1 MPRLVPLKPQ
11 EVIRKLRHLGFE
23 GPYPGGRHPR
33 MVDFRTGRIV
43 PVPFHK
49 GKDVS
54 VGLVKEIINE
64 LGITN
69 EDWQNL

>member
-23 GPYPGGRHPR
+23 GPYPGGRHIR
-33 MVDFRTGRIV
+33 MVDLETGRIV

-49 GKDVS
+49 GQDVS
-54 VGLVKEIINE
+54 VGLIKTIIGE

-69 EDWQNL
+69 EDWLNL

>member
-1 MPRLVPLKPQ
+1 
-11 EVIRKLRHLGFE
+11 
-23 GPYPGGRHPR
+23 
-33 MVDFRTGRIV
+33 MVDFKTGRIV

-54 VGLVKEIINE
+54 VGLIKTIINE

-69 EDWQNL
+69 EDWLNL